1 MLIKYWIENYKSFYK
16 RAEFHMQ
23 PAPRLQQLSYSV
35 LNEKAGRKKSS
46 WTLLQCSLWTQCGR
60 KNIFPRSLRSL
71 EIHCLGGEHPG

>member
-35 LNEKAGRKKSS
+35 LNEKAGRK
-46 WTLLQCSLWTQCGR
+46 
-60 KNIFPRSLRSL
+60 
-71 EIHCLGGEHPG
+71 